1 MEREEWQLQLNISEI
16 EINKRGRKIER
27 QREIEWEKKG
37 RGIGKRDGRGK

>member
-1 MEREEWQLQLNISEI
+1 MEQEEWLQLNISEI

-37 RGIGKRDGRGK
+37 RGIGKGDGRDK